1 MFNISIPAISIA
13 INGER
18 RKEFNLQKSL
28 AGPYDNLHNYYSYM
42 VDAQIGR
49 LNKSFPVLTIVNLH
63 ATSVGTLLSSRT

>member
-28 AGPYDNLHNYYSYM
+28 AGPYDNLHNS
-42 VDAQIGR
+42 ATR
-49 LNKSFPVLTIVNLH
+49 LKHKL
-63 ATSVGTLLSSRT
+63 GG